1 MNHRNGFRCAVARC
15 IFDRPLAF
23 FFRGLLGC
31 LFLAVATPGTLA
43 QTDESTKPVALF
55 DGKTLDGWEGDPRF
69 WRVEDGAITGQT
81 TAETP
86 LEHNTFL
93 IWRGGELRDF
103 ELRLKF
109 RIEGGNSGIQYRSQ
123 DLGEFRVHG
132 YQADI
137 DSDHQYIG
145 ILYDEGG
152 RGILANRM
160 LRIDI
165 DDDGQSTETGTTGD
179 ETQLLENIRKEDW
192 NEYVITARGNRLTQA
207 INGFLTVDVRDAQK
221 EQADDHGILALQIHT
236 GPPMKVQFK
245 DIELRSFDAEAPA
258 NYPAET
264 ILHYVRSNQDGSNPE
279 KISVFLES
287 PTRVAV
293 FKRRSPGT
301 DAALV
306 LGHLDPSNHRA
317 EMLIGG
323 RLKPD
328 GTQDP
333 RAWLRHDLS
342 KGTLSASFE
351 GPDATPVEKLQ
362 LQGNSPWRMFDFDW
376 ADWNALAAGKPPSR
390 EDFSVELAM
399 AWPDAKEGEPL
410 IRHLGVLRATYAG
423 EEFCNQRPTVRF
435 NLSGEFLKES
445 ACNAVWLDAVQGFVV
460 TAMLTA
466 PNHPGYR
473 DFCLALTG
481 VESGQAAWKQL
492 LESHFDTPR
501 E

>member
-1 MNHRNGFRCAVARC
+1 LFGFFLLIGATTVA
-15 IFDRPLAF
+15 F
-23 FFRGLLGC
+23 
-31 LFLAVATPGTLA
+31 A
-43 QTDESTKPVALF
+43 QNDHAETSVSLF
-55 DGKTLDGWEGDPRF
+55 DGKSLAGWEGDPRY

-81 TAETP
+81 TSKAP

-93 IWRGGELRDF
+93 IWRGGQLRDF
-103 ELRLKF
+103 ELRLQF

-123 DLGEFRVHG
+123 DLGDFRVHG

-152 RGILANRM
+152 RGILANRTQQIA
-160 LRIDI
+160 IDEN
-165 DDDGQSTETGTTGD
+165 GQSTTTGTTCD
-179 ETQLLENIRKEDW
+179 ETKLLKNIRKGEW
-192 NEYVITARGNRLTQA
+192 NEYVVTARGNRLTQS
-207 INGFLTVDVRDAQK
+207 INGFVTIEVDDAQK
-221 EQADDHGILALQIHT
+221 DQADDHGVLALQIHT

-245 DIELRSFDAEAPA
+245 NIELRSFDADANA

-306 LGHLDPSNHRA
+306 VGHLDPRNHRA
-317 EMLIGG
+317 EMLVGG
-323 RLKPD
+323 RLRSD
-328 GTQDP
+328 GRQDP
-333 RAWLRHDLS
+333 RAWLRHDLT
-342 KGTLSASFE
+342 KKTLSVSFE
-351 GPDATPVEKLQ
+351 GPDATPVETLQ
-362 LQGNSPWRMFDFDW
+362 LNGSAPWRMFDFDL
-376 ADWNALAAGKPPSR
+376 ADWNALAAGKPPAR
-390 EDFSVELAM
+390 ENFSVELAM
-399 AWPDAKEGEPL
+399 AWPDAKEGEPM
-410 IRHLGVLRATYAG
+410 IRHPGKMHATYAG
-423 EEFCNQRPTVRF
+423 EEICNNRKTLRF
-435 NLSGEFLKES
+435 NLCGGFLRES
-445 ACNAVWLDAVQGFVV
+445 VCNAIWLDSEQGYVV

-473 DFCLALTG
+473 DFQLTLTG

-492 LESHFDTPR
+492 LESHFATPR